1 MGAYNSIVQRHKIFE
16 PAPFPQVKK
25 KRRRGILQ
33 DIPHFVDSQLG
44 DRELIRLEDRKYEA

>member
-1 MGAYNSIVQRHKIFE
+1 MGAYNSIVQSHKIFE

-33 DIPHFVDSQLG
+33 DIPHFVNSQLG
-44 DRELIRLEDRKYEA
+44 DRELIRLEDGKQEA